1 MKKIIKLF
9 MLIVTV
15 TMLTGCL
22 KSEELDNAEIFTT
35 VYPIEYLVNEL
46 YGYNSEVKSIY
57 PDGVDVKE
65 YTLSNTKKKKYA
77 KSDLFIYNGLTDEK
91 KVAANFLTHNSRLKI
106 IDVSEGLAIK
116 YNYEE
121 LWLNPSNFLM
131 LAQNIKNGLN
141 SYIESTIIKEQIET
155 NYNNLKVQLTE
166 FETTLK
172 LLSQNGTYTTLIVS
186 KDYFKYLEN
195 YGFEIISL
203 EETEDLSND
212 TINSAKKLIEEGK
225 NKYVFVSSDEAKEAK
240 YSDTIEKLKEAG
252 AEVLILNTMTT
263 LTSEQREIND
273 TYENLMKANI
283 ELLKEEIF
291 K

>member
-1 MKKIIKLF
+1 MKKLIKLF
-9 MLIVTV
+9 MLTICL
-15 TMLTGCL
+15 MLLTGCL
-22 KSEELDNAEIFTT
+22 KSEELDNAEIYTT
-35 VYPIEYLVNEL
+35 IYPIEYLVNEL
-46 YGYNSEVKSIY
+46 YGYNSEIKSIY
-57 PDGVDVKE
+57 PDGVNVED

-77 KSDLFIYNGLTDEK
+77 KSDLFVYNGLTDEK
-91 KVAANFLTHNSRLKI
+91 KIAASFLNNNSKLKI

-121 LWLNPSNFLM
+121 LWLNPSNFIM
-131 LAQNIKNGLN
+131 LAKNTKNSLN

-155 NYNNLKVQLTE
+155 NYNNLKLKLTE

-186 KDYFKYLEN
+186 KDYFKYLET

-212 TINSAKKLIEEGK
+212 IVNKAKKLIEDDK

-240 YSDTIEKLKEAG
+240 YSETVEKMKDAG

-263 LTSEQREIND
+263 LTSEQRESKD
-273 TYENLMKANI
+273 TYETLMKANI
-283 ELLKEEIF
+283 ELLKEEIY